1 MLQESKKDSL
11 RSGDR
16 PSRPSF
22 REAFRR
28 AAEQVELQCSE
39 PIEKDHLRELCYIIA
54 EVYMFDPDSR
64 IKISDEIIDAYLVQ
78 EIFEEL
84 ELEHLRLVWANF
96 SAQTRLIRN
105 KRAYLRTALY
115 NSVFELNAHFTN
127 LVTHDLAGDGT

>member
-1 MLQESKKDSL
+1 MLQENKIDSL

-28 AAEQVELQCSE
+28 AASQVELHCAE
-39 PIEKDHLRELCYIIA
+39 PREADHLRELCYIIA
-54 EVYMFDPDSR
+54 EVYMFDPESR
-64 IKISDEIIDAYLVQ
+64 IKISDEIIEAYLVQ
-78 EIFEEL
+78 EIFKEL
-84 ELEHLRLVWANF
+84 EHEHLRLVWANF
-96 SAQTRLIRN
+96 SAQTRIIKN

-127 LVTHDLAGDGT
+127 IVKHDLSKDGT